1 MFGRSIQEF
10 VFQRSSSLGN
20 DSSELHVMK
29 GKATS
34 AYAAAVGGGAI
45 LWLATA
51 AVSGKTEAWDSSLY
65 WSATYPLAIGLAGYL
80 GYRAP
85 ERPWRW
91 GLAVMLAQ
99 AVVLVLSGSDSG
111 LLPLGLALF
120 SVLALPAVGMAQLM
134 AKIRLRSE
142 AS

>member
-1 MFGRSIQEF
+1 MTKNQS
-10 VFQRSSSLGN
+10 
-20 DSSELHVMK
+20 
-29 GKATS
+29 TT
-34 AYAAAVGGGAI
+34 AYAAAIGGGAI

-51 AVSGKTEAWDSSLY
+51 GMSGKTEAWDSSLY
-65 WSATYPLAIGLAGYL
+65 WTAAYPLSIGLAGYL

-91 GLAVMLAQ
+91 GMTVMLTQ
-99 AVVLVLSGSDSG
+99 AFALMVSGSDFS

-120 SVLALPAVGMAQLM
+120 SVLALPAIALARFM